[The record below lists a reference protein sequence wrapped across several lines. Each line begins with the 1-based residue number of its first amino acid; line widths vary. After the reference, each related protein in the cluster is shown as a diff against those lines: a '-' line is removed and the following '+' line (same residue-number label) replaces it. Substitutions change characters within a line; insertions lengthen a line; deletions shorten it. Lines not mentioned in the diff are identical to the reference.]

1 MSVGRRCIPFSTN
14 AVTERVRQA
23 TGFTR
28 EYTERFTRDLLVERL
43 RESID
48 DTRIATFVDLGAHLT
63 EDQAFRLV
71 QRKPTTKGVY

>member
-1 MSVGRRCIPFSTN
+1 M
-14 AVTERVRQA
+14 
-23 TGFTR
+23 
-28 EYTERFTRDLLVERL
+28 ERL